1 MSTDSFQIQ
10 PQAVSENVGTVGSL
24 LARAGEVIG
33 ELASTVLDG
42 ASFAGIGS
50 DVAAA
55 NASLQSSQV
64 DSLQQLH
71 QGLQQVNQAVDAS
84 NQAYQQADRSV
95 AAGYGDGAAGDTAAA
110 PSGTA
115 AQAVDMTTDQQLR
128 DQLTADEDNRTHVY
142 LDSERHPTVGIG
154 FNLDR
159 NDARSQL
166 AAVGANYDAV
176 RAGTQDLTPAQ
187 VNQLFSHDVGTA
199 VTTARDYYAGFD
211 QLDPARQRVLTNMAF
226 NMGPATL
233 GQFHQLHTALTN
245 GDWNA
250 AANAMQDSRWATQ
263 VGDRATRLIEH
274 MRSGQ

>member
-10 PQAVSENVGTVGSL
+10 PQAVTENVGTVGSL
-24 LARAGEVIG
+24 LAEAGDVIS
-33 ELASTVLDG
+33 ELAATVLDG

-55 NASLQSSQV
+55 NASLQGSQV
-64 DSLQQLH
+64 DSLRLLH

-84 NQAYQQADRSV
+84 NQAYQQADRAV
-95 AAGYGDGAAGDTAAA
+95 AAGYGDGAAAA
-110 PSGTA
+110 PAGAGSQG
-115 AQAVDMTTDQQLR
+115 VDMTTDRQLR
-128 DQLTADEDNRTHVY
+128 DQLAQDEDSRPHVY
-142 LDSERHPTVGIG
+142 TDTEGHPTVGIG

-159 NDARSQL
+159 GDARSRL
-166 AAVGANYDAV
+166 AAVGADYDAV
-176 RAGTQDLTPAQ
+176 RAGTRDLTQ
-187 VNQLFSHDVGTA
+187 DQINQLFRHDVGTA

-211 QLDPARQRVLTNMAF
+211 QLDPARQRVLANMAF

-250 AANAMQDSRWATQ
+250 AANAMQDSRWADQ
-263 VGDRATRLIEH
+263 VGDRATRLIDH
-274 MRSGQ
+274 MRSGR